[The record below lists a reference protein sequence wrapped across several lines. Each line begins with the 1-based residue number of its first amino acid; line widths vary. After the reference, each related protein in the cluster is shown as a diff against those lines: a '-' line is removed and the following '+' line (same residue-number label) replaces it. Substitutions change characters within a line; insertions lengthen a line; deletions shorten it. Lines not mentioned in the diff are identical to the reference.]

1 MLETIASIGIGGI
14 IMLIVGY
21 VGLFYMAQ
29 LIDSRDPYEDE
40 GDKDE

>member
-1 MLETIASIGIGGI
+1 MIETIASIGIGGI

>member
-21 VGLFYMAQ
+21 IALFYMSQ
-29 LIDSRDPYEDE
+29 LIGSKDPYEDE
-40 GDKDE
+40 GDADE

>member
-1 MLETIASIGIGGI
+1 MIETIASIGIGGI

-40 GDKDE
+40 GDRDE